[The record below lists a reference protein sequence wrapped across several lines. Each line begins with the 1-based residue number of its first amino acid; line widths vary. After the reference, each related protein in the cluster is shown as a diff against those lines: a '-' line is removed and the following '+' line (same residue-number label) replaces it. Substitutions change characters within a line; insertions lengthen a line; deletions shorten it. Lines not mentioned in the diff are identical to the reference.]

1 MKVVNVVGR
10 AIQLVV
16 GTCAVAASLGAVA
29 APITNWNFEV
39 NSGFTAFTGT
49 GAGVGGG
56 VTGSLDNVFLTT
68 PTPGPNFASAPS
80 LLTWGTSTGFGQ
92 SSLGVGSATSGK
104 VSGSLVTNG
113 AAVNTVLVTHTNKP
127 ITGDTLKTA
136 TLTDYIYLD
145 PTSPDYVGFYPPPL
159 SFGINFLET
168 PNSGTCAVATSTTP
182 CDDIFVINVA
192 GAGFNTLDN
201 SFNQTFGDQLG
212 NLYNAKLFITGLTT
226 LTDAACDAVFGNTL
240 HRKCTGLTTHENA
253 VNTFQVSLAITD
265 RPFVVPE
272 PDSLALFGAA
282 LAGLGLI
289 RRRKNAV

>member
-1 MKVVNVVGR
+1 MKAVKFMGR
-10 AIQLVV
+10 AIQAVV
-16 GTCAVAASLGAVA
+16 GTLAVAASLGAVA

-39 NSGFTAFTGT
+39 NSGFTAFAGT
-49 GAGVGGG
+49 GAGGSG
-56 VTGSLDNVFLTT
+56 VTGSANNVFLTT

-80 LLTWGTSTGFGQ
+80 LLTWGTSTGSGQ
-92 SSLGVGSATSGK
+92 SSLGVGAATNGK
-104 VSGSLVTNG
+104 LNGSLVTNG
-113 AAVNTVLVTHTNKP
+113 AAVNTVLVTHTNNP
-127 ITGDTLKTA
+127 ITGYTLKTA

-145 PTSPDYVGFYPPPL
+145 PTSPDYTGFFPNPL
-159 SFGINFLET
+159 SFAINFLET
-168 PNSGTCAVATSTTP
+168 PNSNPCTVASPTP
-182 CDDIFVINVA
+182 CNDIFVINVA

-201 SFNQTFGDQLG
+201 SFNQTFGDLQG

-226 LTDAACDAVFGNTL
+226 LTNAACDAVFGDTT
-240 HRKCTGLTTHENA
+240 HRGCTGLTTNENA

-289 RRRKNAV
+289 RRRKNAA